1 MVNVEIL
8 MKQAVIIARAIN
20 EVCANLK
27 IDYKSPNTKHVNVFK
42 KDIQLLKDVY
52 YKFIDAGNELH
63 EVLKDVYY
71 KFIDAGNE
79 LHEVLKDIEEKY
91 STIGDGLAIK
101 IKEDLKKLE
110 EIDSDILWEIRKLQQ
125 RSKNGKTK

>member
-1 MVNVEIL
+1 

-42 KDIQLLKDVY
+42 KDIQL
-52 YKFIDAGNELH
+52 
-63 EVLKDVYY
+63 LKDVYY